1 MAFDVLDSVFS
12 IWRSLCTHV
21 KGHPQLIAGTFLGDG
36 PVIFGALLYKIARP
50 RSQLLSFW
58 RITSHLDIFAGIL
71 HFLRK
76 ESSGLLSSW
85 TRGRHSCW
93 LPASWEQQAGWDP
106 TPPAHGHSS
115 LHWPWLLLGTVQ
127 HGSAS
132 SLSDEV
138 SAFRLHL
145 PVGGPSLLSASFLF
159 LLPRTCWNH
168 SLFDV
173 STSFCP
179 FLFLR
184 AFGWKGLSKMAL
196 NWLDYF

>member
-12 IWRSLCTHV
+12 IWHSLCTHV

-50 RSQLLSFW
+50 RSQLVSFC

-76 ESSGLLSSW
+76 KSSGLLSSW

-106 TPPAHGHSS
+106 TPQLMVTQVSTGLGFSWGLCSTDQLPSCLMRYPHLYCSGLFAGRRPKFTFCLFPFSAPKNLLES
-115 LHWPWLLLGTVQ
+115 LTFWC
-127 HGSAS
+127 
-132 SLSDEV
+132 
-138 SAFRLHL
+138 LHI
-145 PVGGPSLLSASFLF
+145 LLSIFILEGF
-159 LLPRTCWNH
+159 W
-168 SLFDV
+168 V
-173 STSFCP
+173 
-179 FLFLR
+179 
-184 AFGWKGLSKMAL
+184 KGIK
-196 NWLDYF
+196 